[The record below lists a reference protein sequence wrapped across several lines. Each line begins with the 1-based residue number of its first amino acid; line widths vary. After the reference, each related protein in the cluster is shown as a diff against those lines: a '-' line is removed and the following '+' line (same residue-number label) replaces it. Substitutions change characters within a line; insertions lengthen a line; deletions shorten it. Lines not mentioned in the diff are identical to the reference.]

1 MRAAIALTLC
11 LPLVL
16 TGCSFSPTAEPSAD
30 AGLAIQGAVHGGQQ
44 PINGAHVY
52 LFAANTTGNA
62 GPGIAASSS
71 NASVSVLSG
80 TGNSDSLGSYAL
92 TDASGN
98 FSITGKYSCT
108 PNTQVY
114 LYSLGGNPGL
124 GTGVNPPLA

>member
-1 MRAAIALTLC
+1 MRDACTLILC

-16 TGCSFSPTAEPSAD
+16 TGCSLSPTAEPSAD

-44 PINGAHVY
+44 PISQAHVY

-71 NASVSVLSG
+71 NASLSLLSG
-80 TGNSDSLGSYAL
+80 TGNTDSLGSYVL
-92 TDASGN
+92 TDPSGN
-98 FSITGKYSCT
+98 FSITGDYSCT

-114 LYSLGGNPGL
+114 L
-124 GTGVNPPLA
+124 